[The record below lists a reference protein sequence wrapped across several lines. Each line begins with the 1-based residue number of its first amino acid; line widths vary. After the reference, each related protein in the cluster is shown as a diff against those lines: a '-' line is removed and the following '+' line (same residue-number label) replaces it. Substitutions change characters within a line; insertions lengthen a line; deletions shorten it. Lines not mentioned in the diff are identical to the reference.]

1 MNSVDFNR
9 LRVFYY
15 VCTYGSIGK
24 AAGELHITRSAVSQQ
39 IAKLEDELGTKLF
52 LRSNRNVTP
61 TVEAKDLCPLIEGFV
76 KGIQE
81 KKELIERG
89 KHEPVGQLRIGAPII
104 FGETFVI
111 GAVAK
116 FTKKYPLVSFTLSFM
131 NQPWLHAEKV
141 LAGELDF
148 AIIDLIEETG
158 EQVPVATKRLI
169 IEQQVLVGNKK
180 LLGSLHNR
188 QMSYD
193 EIISLPF
200 VVYLPGG
207 KAEKLWCRKMFGKI
221 PSKMTII
228 FSCQNLH
235 AMIKGVKEGL
245 GVGLIPKYLIKD
257 ELKTGKLIQIK
268 TKKPDYENAIGLA
281 QLPDR
286 KPSLA
291 EKTFIKM
298 LEDDLKTRGKYL

>member
-1 MNSVDFNR
+1 MNTVDFNR

-24 AAGELHITRSAVSQQ
+24 AASELHITRSAVSQQ
-39 IAKLEDELGTKLF
+39 IAKLEDEIGTKLF
-52 LRSNRNVTP
+52 QRSNRNVTP
-61 TVEAKDLCPLIEGFV
+61 TADAKDLYPLIEGFV
-76 KGIQE
+76 KGLQE

-89 KHEPVGQLRIGAPII
+89 KYEPVGRLRIGAPII

-116 FTKKYPLVSFTLSFM
+116 FTKKYPRVSFTFSFM
-131 NQPWLHAEKV
+131 NQPWLLAEKV

-148 AIIDLIEETG
+148 AIIDLVEETS

-169 IEQQVLVGNKK
+169 IEQQVLVGSKK
-180 LLGSLHNR
+180 LLGSSRNR
-188 QMSYD
+188 QMSCD
-193 EIISLPF
+193 EIVSLPF

-207 KAEKLWCRKMFGKI
+207 KAEKLWCRKMFGRI
-221 PSKMTII
+221 PGKLNII

-245 GVGLIPKYLIKD
+245 GLGLIPKYLIERD
-257 ELKTGKLIQIK
+257 LKAGTLIQVE
-268 TKKPDYENAIGLA
+268 TKKPDYENVIGLA
-281 QLPDR
+281 QVPDR

-291 EKTFIKM
+291 EKLFIKM
-298 LEDDLKTRGKYL
+298 LEDNLKTRGKYL